1 MTLEE
6 EKMKIKGIV
15 SAVKNR
21 ETNYSIKVGDDWFGG
36 YGKAPCK
43 KGDEVEVEYEENG
56 KWKNISDVKIL
67 SSSPYFEEPTI
78 SVTGKDY
85 RINVDA
91 GNILQREVDILNGI
105 EGMNV
110 ITATKILT
118 EGNLGKYLVE
128 EYKRIQNR
136 LKEYEVDNVE
146 LPEKLSE

>member
-21 ETNYSIKVGDDWFGG
+21 EANYSIKIVDDCFGG
-36 YGKAPCK
+36 FGKSHCK
-43 KGDEVEVEYEENG
+43 KGDEVEVEYEESG

-67 SSSPYFEEPTI
+67 SSSPYFEEPTT

-91 GNILQREVDILNGI
+91 GNILQREV
-105 EGMNV
+105 
-110 ITATKILT
+110 
-118 EGNLGKYLVE
+118 
-128 EYKRIQNR
+128 
-136 LKEYEVDNVE
+136 
-146 LPEKLSE
+146 